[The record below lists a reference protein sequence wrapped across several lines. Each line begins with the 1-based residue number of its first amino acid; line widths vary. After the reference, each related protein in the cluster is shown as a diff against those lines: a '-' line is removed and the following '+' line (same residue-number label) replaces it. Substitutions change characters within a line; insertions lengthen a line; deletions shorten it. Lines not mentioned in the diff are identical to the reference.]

1 MQTRMYVSTAL
12 VVALVAPDLIHCA
25 VRGNK
30 AAYVGGTVKTIS
42 PDAQGY
48 LSLDDNRELV
58 FSPKEGDPL
67 KIPYKSITSME
78 FGQKVGR
85 RVGTTIALGATTL
98 GLAALPMLFSK
109 KKKHFLTIG
118 YANAAGENEAIV
130 LELAKDIVRSTLP
143 ILEAR
148 TGRQVEA
155 EGESESGKLNV
166 TELRKQQDEEPQP
179 SEPPKRELSRRAP
192 KAEPLPTQEE
202 APKGITVR
210 FTSAPAGADVLING
224 EYWGR
229 TPTIDLTN
237 LPAGTHAI
245 VVKKMGYLPWERSVM
260 LAPGDERAIVAELEL
275 KPNDPTKPRVT
286 GN

>member
-1 MQTRMYVSTAL
+1 
-12 VVALVAPDLIHCA
+12 
-25 VRGNK
+25 
-30 AAYVGGTVKTIS
+30 
-42 PDAQGY
+42 
-48 LSLDDNRELV
+48 
-58 FSPKEGDPL
+58 
-67 KIPYKSITSME
+67 ME

-155 EGESESGKLNV
+155 EGESEAGKLKV
-166 TELRKQQDEEPQP
+166 RKLRKRQDEEPQA

-192 KAEPLPTQEE
+192 KAEPLPTRRKHRRE
-202 APKGITVR
+202 
-210 FTSAPAGADVLING
+210 SL
-224 EYWGR
+224 
-229 TPTIDLTN
+229 
-237 LPAGTHAI
+237 
-245 VVKKMGYLPWERSVM
+245 
-260 LAPGDERAIVAELEL
+260 
-275 KPNDPTKPRVT
+275 
-286 GN
+286 